1 MHTKE
6 SVRELRIVAYA
17 ALVLAIIGSVVAV
30 ATFLH
35 VQNLYGLPS
44 VGQPTQLT
52 VSGALIV
59 PPTMLADAPV
69 ITAKGQPGNRLTN
82 INAPFSR
89 EELLVINNASTSFF
103 ITAAQMFLN
112 NSIANRI
119 SPDASPVTRL
129 VVNGKPSVV
138 YLGAIS
144 CIFCGENRWAMA
156 LALSRFGSFSQL
168 FKGYSAIGDGDV
180 PTIYWRPAGYNAT
193 SAVDFGDFYDST
205 TINFLSIEYASQI
218 TLGFQMQPLS
228 SILHQAQLA
237 NNQPYVQAIA
247 IIINANNYQGTPYT
261 IWGGYAATHANA
273 VIFGNSSSAS
283 AANLAALTHGQVLN
297 ELDHPHD
304 QFGWS
309 EYAAADAYIAL
320 LCASLRIT
328 TGICGAPVI
337 QQIQIAGGF

>member
-1 MHTKE
+1 M
-6 SVRELRIVAYA
+6 RIVAYV
-17 ALVLAIIGSVVAV
+17 ALVLALVGNIVAV

-35 VQNLYGLPS
+35 VQNLYGLSS
-44 VGQPTQLT
+44 VGQPTQLS

-59 PPTMLADAPV
+59 PPTALDDAPV
-69 ITAKGQPGNRLTN
+69 VTAKGQPGSRLTN
-82 INAPFSR
+82 INAPFTR

-119 SPDASPVTRL
+119 SPDVSRVTSL

-168 FKGYSAIGDGDV
+168 FKGYSAILDGDV
-180 PTIYWRPAGYNAT
+180 PTIYWRPAEYNAT
-193 SAVDFGDFYDST
+193 SAVDFGNFYTSK

-218 TLGFQMQPLS
+218 ALGFQMQPLS
-228 SILHQAQLA
+228 YFVHQAQIA
-237 NNQPYVQAIA
+237 NNQPYLQAVA
-247 IIINANNYQGTPYT
+247 IINNANNYQGTPYT
-261 IWGGYAATHANA
+261 IWGGYAVTHANA

-283 AANLAALTHGQVLN
+283 TSNFAALTHEQVFN
-297 ELDHPHD
+297 EIALPHD

-309 EYAAADAYIAL
+309 EYAAADVYIAV
-320 LCASLRIT
+320 LCASLHST
-328 TGICGAPVI
+328 TGICGASVI